1 MLKARHFALA
11 FSDKGSKQPQFW
23 ILEILAGDSVET
35 FTNRGIF
42 CCWILY
48 PEGRIRYASKTQQ
61 DDARPGHCMWS
72 LEGSDTPGLI
82 CSDTQALAPCR
93 RVAMSDAFLPASNTS
108 TFQYHFQRY
117 LGQEWAFIRQ
127 GRQCEPDASEC
138 LRKFDGGYRLHSGQ
152 SLWGAWEQ
160 QFQDCSKLRGR
171 YIIFCPALRQS
182 RAWRLDTFAVSKVGE
197 LMSQVWA
204 NEVEDEV
211 LYRLA
216 NQVGALLIFDLASW
230 VYAVYLG
237 RHLT

>member
-1 MLKARHFALA
+1 
-11 FSDKGSKQPQFW
+11 
-23 ILEILAGDSVET
+23 
-35 FTNRGIF
+35 
-42 CCWILY
+42 
-48 PEGRIRYASKTQQ
+48 
-61 DDARPGHCMWS
+61 MWS

-82 CSDTQALAPCR
+82 CSDHPPSISFTPTQALAPCR
-93 RVAMSDAFLPASNTS
+93 RVAMSDAFLPASKTS
-108 TFQYHFQRY
+108 TFQSHFQRY
-117 LGQEWAFIRQ
+117 LGQEWAFILQ
-127 GRQCEPDASEC
+127 GRHREPDASEC
-138 LRKFDGGYRLHSGQ
+138 LRKFDGGYQLHSGQ

-204 NEVEDEV
+204 SEAEDEV

-216 NQVGALLIFDLASW
+216 NQVGALLIFDLAFW

>member
-11 FSDKGSKQPQFW
+11 FSDKGSKQLPFW

-35 FTNRGIF
+35 FTNRRIF

-48 PEGRIRYASKTQQ
+48 PEGRSRYASKTQQ
-61 DDARPGHCMWS
+61 DDARRGHCMWS

-127 GRQCEPDASEC
+127 GRHREPDASEC
-138 LRKFDGGYRLHSGQ
+138 LRKFDGVIGYTVASRCGVPGNNSSRTAANCVAGTSSSVLPYGKVEP
-152 SLWGAWEQ
+152 GAWTPLQ
-160 QFQDCSKLRGR
+160 
-171 YIIFCPALRQS
+171 
-182 RAWRLDTFAVSKVGE
+182 
-197 LMSQVWA
+197 
-204 NEVEDEV
+204 
-211 LYRLA
+211 
-216 NQVGALLIFDLASW
+216 
-230 VYAVYLG
+230 
-237 RHLT
+237 